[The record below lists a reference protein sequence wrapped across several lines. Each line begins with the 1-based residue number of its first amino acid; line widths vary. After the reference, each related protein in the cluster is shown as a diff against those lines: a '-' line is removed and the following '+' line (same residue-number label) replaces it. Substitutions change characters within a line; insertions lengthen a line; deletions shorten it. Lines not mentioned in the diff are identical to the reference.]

1 MSPDPYIG
9 SMGTFG
15 GAFTIR
21 NFAMCLGQTMAISQN
36 QVLFAL
42 IGTIYG
48 GDARTTYALP
58 DLRGRSPVGAGTR
71 PGGMDYRQ
79 GIRQGT
85 ELVTIDITQ
94 MPAHSHSATFT
105 PLGGTNPVSGTLQ
118 VATNAANTKTP
129 DSSSYIAANNSDGFF
144 KAGFE
149 SANLT
154 DIEGLTVSGGGSAGG
169 TVTVTNTG
177 GSAPLNILNPV
188 LPVNWLMA
196 TEGVFPPRS

>member
-1 MSPDPYIG
+1 MSTDPYIG

-36 QVLFAL
+36 QALYAL

-58 DLRGRSPVGAGTR
+58 DLRGRSPVGAGVR

-79 GIRQGT
+79 GERQGS
-85 ELVTIDITQ
+85 ELVGIEIIH
-94 MPAHSHSATFT
+94 MPAHSHTAIFT
-105 PLGGTNPVSGTLQ
+105 PLGGSTSVSGTMQ
-118 VATNAANTKTP
+118 AATDAANTTVP
-129 DSSSYIAANNSDGFF
+129 DSESYIAQSS
-144 KAGFE
+144 
-149 SANLT
+149 SAAFYKPTFGQPTLT
-154 DIEGLTVSGGGSAGG
+154 EIKGLTVSGGGSAGG

-188 LPVNWLMA
+188 LPVNWLIA
-196 TEGVFPPRS
+196 TEGVFPPRN

>member
-1 MSPDPYIG
+1 MSTDPYIG

-36 QVLFAL
+36 QALFAL

-58 DLRGRSPVGAGTR
+58 DLRGRSPVGSGVR

-79 GIRQGT
+79 GERQGT
-85 ELVTIDITQ
+85 ELVGIEIIH
-94 MPAHSHSATFT
+94 MPAHSHTAIFT
-105 PLGGTNPVSGTLQ
+105 PLGGANPVSGTMQ
-118 VATNAANTKTP
+118 VATNAANTTTP
-129 DSSSYIAANNSDGFF
+129 DSDSYIAQSSNAAFF
-144 KAGFE
+144 KPTFGQAT
-149 SANLT
+149 LT
-154 DIEGLTVSGGGSAGG
+154 DIKGLTVSGGGSAGG

-188 LPVNWLMA
+188 LPVNWLIA
-196 TEGVFPPRS
+196 TEGVFPPRN